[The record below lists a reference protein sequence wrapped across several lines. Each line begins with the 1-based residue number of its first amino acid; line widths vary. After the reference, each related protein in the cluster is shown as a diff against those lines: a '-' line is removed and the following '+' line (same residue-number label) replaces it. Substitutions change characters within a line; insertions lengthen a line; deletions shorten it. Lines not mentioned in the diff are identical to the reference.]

1 MSNKNMFEA
10 HSPHLPSN
18 TNMSNLNV
26 AILDSTS
33 YIAKPY
39 VKMYPQTNK
48 KHLHTK

>member
-1 MSNKNMFEA
+1 MSKQNMFES
-10 HSPHLPSN
+10 HGRNLEFN

-26 AILDSTS
+26 SILDYNL

-48 KHLHTK
+48 KH